1 MMLRRTLSLLV
12 ALSAA
17 LLLPGCHSEQTLDC
31 DSDRLGELSKACFS
45 RQCGDDECDPGPVLA
60 GGEFAVVA
68 KSGGSELEGVDYENV
83 AFTPFAGG
91 AEVLGSETSCLCDLS
106 SDTCPEDVSDLVCT
120 WTGRF
125 VAPNAGELRVALRA
139 PDGSGHD
146 EYNVQAVE
154 ARSVR
159 VAAVKADYFDLTAPK
174 VVQQTLVPDAEGV
187 IEVGA
192 GDEYLFLIAAGLDEN
207 GRELTTLGGGFD
219 HVFNDPKKDPLRDGG
234 RSGPGHRFDAK
245 MSGETTVTVRA
256 RVGGAQTTVR
266 IRVR

>member
-12 ALSAA
+12 SLFAA

-31 DSDRLGELSKACFS
+31 DADRVGELSKACFS
-45 RQCGDDECDPGPVLA
+45 RQCGDDECNPGPVLA

-83 AFTPFAGG
+83 AFTTFAGG
-91 AEVLGSETSCLCDLS
+91 AQVLGSETSCLCDLS
-106 SDTCPEDVSDLVCT
+106 SDTCPEDVTDLVCT

-125 VAPNAGELRVALRA
+125 LAPNAGELRVALRA

-146 EYNVQAVE
+146 EYNVQAIE

-159 VAAVKADYFDLTAPK
+159 VAVVKADSFDLTAPK
-174 VVQQTLVPDAEGV
+174 VVRQTLSPDAEGV
-187 IEVGA
+187 VEVDA
-192 GDEYLFLIAAGLDEN
+192 GEKNLFLIAAGLDES
-207 GRELTTLGGGFD
+207 GRELTTLGGGFE
-219 HVFNDPKKDPLRDGG
+219 HAFNDPKKDPLRDDG
-234 RSGPGHRFDAK
+234 RSGPGQRFEAK
-245 MSGETTVTVRA
+245 TPGETTVTVRA
-256 RVGGAQTTVR
+256 LAGGAQTTVR